1 MSVSASLGYVIGG
14 DLRTGLNARITAP
27 PGTVQ
32 EGSFVVTEHD
42 ESIDFGIVTNLRL
55 GSTHPDFAEQ
65 GTDARLAPALSRPL
79 RAATLF
85 TDAEILNVLTLDRG
99 PDPGS
104 PQYAQWLREIEAGQR
119 AVPRPRPVKSLPA
132 HHAAVRQASAGDIAE
147 VFGRP
152 TLPNFVIGRTREQG
166 HPVCINL
173 DRLVQRSSGIFGA
186 TGTGKSFLARIVLAG
201 LIKNDSASS
210 LVLDMHNEYAYDDTA
225 SDTGGRVIGL
235 KTKFPSKVVVVGV
248 GRGTRIRG
256 QAPDF
261 HLEVAMRDIRP
272 EDLYLLTEELN
283 LKETTPATVEALV
296 ETFGSSWLVSFSK
309 MEVGVTMSDPQDE
322 TGKRQVPAP
331 HSVAAWARKAG
342 VNTMAAEGL
351 HGKLTRLFRKPYVVE
366 QPVSDTVDETV
377 KALKAGKHVIL
388 SFGKYESDLDYLL
401 VSNLLTR
408 KIREAWVEASDSFR
422 SSGGKEPRPL
432 TIVVEEAHKLLSPA
446 VAHQTAF
453 GTIAREMRKYYV
465 TLLIIDQR
473 PSKIYD
479 EVMSQLGSRM
489 SGWLGDEDDIR
500 AVLSG
505 LSGRDM
511 LRGML
516 ARLEPRAEVLLLG
529 TAVPMPLP
537 VKSRRYDDRFWAEIL
552 GKAGASKRGETSP
565 SGPAD
570 QSGRLRELGF

>member
-1 MSVSASLGYVIGG
+1 MSASAAFGYVIGG
-14 DLRTGLNARITAP
+14 DLRTGLSARITGP
-27 PGTVQ
+27 PGAVQ
-32 EGSFVVTEHD
+32 EGSFVVTEHG
-42 ESIDFGIVTNLRL
+42 ENIDFGIVTNLKL

-65 GTDARLAPALSRPL
+65 ETNARLAPGLSRAL

-85 TDAEILNVLTLDRG
+85 TDAEILNVLTMERG

-104 PQYAQWLREIEAGQR
+104 PEYAAWKQEIEAGQR
-119 AVPRPRPVKSLPA
+119 PVPRPRSVKSLPP
-132 HHAAVRQASAGDIAE
+132 HHAPIRLASAGDIAE
-147 VFGRP
+147 VFGKP
-152 TLPNFVIGRTREQG
+152 KPPNFIIGHTREQG

-173 DRLVQRSSGIFGA
+173 ERLVQRSSGIFGA

-201 LIKNDSASS
+201 LIKQGNAAA
-210 LVLDMHNEYAYDDTA
+210 LILDMHNEYAYEDTA
-225 SDTGGRVIGL
+225 SDTGERIAGL
-235 KTKFPSKVVVVGV
+235 KSKFPSKVAVVGL
-248 GRGTRIRG
+248 GRGSQIRG

-261 HLEVAMRDIRP
+261 HLEVPMRDIRP
-272 EDLYLLTEELN
+272 QDLYLLTEELN

-296 ETFGSSWLVSFSK
+296 ESFGASWLVSFSK
-309 MEVGVTMSDPQDE
+309 MEVGATVPDPDDE
-322 TGKRQVPAP
+322 SGKRRIPAP

-351 HGKLTRLFRKPYVVE
+351 HGKLTRLFRRPYVVE
-366 QPVSDTVDETV
+366 SPSMDAVDEIV
-377 KALKAGKHVIL
+377 KLLGGGKHVVL
-388 SFGKYESDLDYLL
+388 SFGRFEFDLDYLF
-401 VSNLLTR
+401 VSNVLTR
-408 KIREAWVEASDSFR
+408 KIREAWVEATDAFR
-422 SSGGKEPRPL
+422 SSGAREPRPL
-432 TIVVEEAHKLLSPA
+432 TIVVEEAHKLLSPIMA
-446 VAHQTAF
+446 RQTAF

-479 EVMSQLGSRM
+479 EVMSQLGSLL

-516 ARLEPRAEVLLLG
+516 ARLEPRAEALLLG

-552 GKAGASKRGETSP
+552 GKRAGSKKDVTSASAP
-565 SGPAD
+565 PD
-570 QSGRLRELGF
+570 QSECLRELGF